1 MEKRKSFSVI
11 LAVIRNDKL
20 MRDIDCFHRKKI
32 TSSMEVN
39 VGEAKVT
46 LLASKKLVT
55 SYGNFPLI
63 LEGEYSLIVFMAI
76 SNSSLIS
83 D

>member
-46 LLASKKLVT
+46 LLASKLVT